1 MTPPAP
7 SDHPDY
13 QPTDYQPTG
22 HPLLIV
28 HADGDNAIALSQL
41 LSDRGYEAAVTNPD
55 PDLPKRLVTDAISL
69 LFIDISPQ
77 SGDSFTLCQY
87 LKAEPTTRDIPI
99 MMVGEG
105 DATEAV
111 KAFESGSNDYIAWPC
126 HGGEL
131 QARVR
136 NQLNLSQQRQQLRQ
150 QNALLLDEVKERTQI
165 EAALR
170 QTEAQYRSI
179 FENATEGI
187 FQTSEAGRYL
197 QVNPALA
204 QIYGYDSPQ
213 DVLDS
218 ISNVGKQLYV
228 QPKRRDELVA
238 YLRQFGN
245 ITGAESEIFRKDG
258 SRIWVSETLHKVKD
272 SYGNFLYYEGI
283 VHDITERRSMEMELR
298 QQRKQADRLLINIL
312 PFQIAQRLKSGVRT
326 IAEDLDNVT
335 VLFADLVE
343 FTAAS
348 RQMTPKELVEL
359 LNNVFSTFDRLA
371 EHYGLEKIKTIGD
384 AYMVAGGLSRDK
396 GNEASTI
403 PKHIEHL
410 QAVAAM
416 ALDMRQAIGEFH
428 RPDGTPFQLRVGI
441 HIGPVMAGVI
451 GRRKFAYDLWGDTVN
466 IASRMESMGMAD
478 HIQVTPVVHEQLKAQ
493 FCFKRRGTIAIKGSG
508 LMETYWLLKQ
518 R

>member
-7 SDHPDY
+7 SDHPN
-13 QPTDYQPTG
+13 YQPTG
-22 HPLLIV
+22 NPLLIV
-28 HADGDNAIALSQL
+28 HADGEMAIALSQL
-41 LSDRGYEAAVTNPD
+41 LSDRGYHPVVIDSD
-55 PDLPKRLVTDAISL
+55 PDLPKRLANETMTL
-69 LFIDISPQ
+69 LFIGIALQ
-77 SGDSFTLCQY
+77 SSDSFTLCKY

-99 MMVGEG
+99 MMVSGG
-105 DATEAV
+105 DAQAKAKAAV
-111 KAFESGSNDYIAWPC
+111 QAFDAGSNDYIAWPC
-126 HGGEL
+126 HGDEL
-131 QARVR
+131 QARIR

-165 EAALR
+165 QETLR
-170 QTEAQYRSI
+170 QTETQYRSI

-228 QPKRRDELVA
+228 QPKRRDELLA
-238 YLRQFGN
+238 YLRQFGK
-245 ITGAESEIFRKDG
+245 IAGAESEIFRKDG
-258 SRIWVSETLHKVKD
+258 SRIWVSETLHKVED
-272 SYGNFLYYEGI
+272 SQGNFLYYEGT
-283 VHDITERRSMEMELR
+283 VHDITEQRSMEMELR
-298 QQRKQADRLLINIL
+298 KQRQQADRLLVNIL
-312 PFQIAQRLKSGVRT
+312 PFQIAQRLKAGVRT
-326 IAEDLDNVT
+326 IAEDLENVT

-359 LNNVFSTFDRLA
+359 LNDVFSTFDRLA
-371 EHYGLEKIKTIGD
+371 ENYGLEKIKTIGD
-384 AYMVAGGLSRDK
+384 AYMVAGGISRDQS
-396 GNEASTI
+396 NETPSI
-403 PKHIEHL
+403 PKHIAHL

-416 ALDMRQAIGEFH
+416 ALDMRQAIGAFK
-428 RPDGTPFQLRVGI
+428 RPDGTSFQLRVGI

-466 IASRMESMGMAD
+466 IASRMESTGMAD
-478 HIQVTPVVHEQLKAQ
+478 YIQVTPAVYEQLKSQ
-493 FCFKRRGTIAIKGSG
+493 FHFKRRGTIAVKGSG